1 MKGTTTIETFAMRLS
16 PPITTSPTQSVTAT
30 PATITARE

>member
-16 PPITTSPTQSVTAT
+16 PPMTTSPTQSVTTA
-30 PATITARE
+30 PAIITERE